1 MAARKS
7 SHIEVE
13 LARSHEEERLRL
25 EREAKSAKKR
35 TTCIVEEYECV
46 ILVIGSLTCL
56 LLFSSLA
63 VDHWSP
69 LRRCHALWMGSL
81 VRS

>member
-35 TTCIVEEYECV
+35 TTCIVEEYERV
-46 ILVIGSLTCL
+46 ILLIGSLTC